1 MATST
6 AEYVESAQEQTL
18 KTLRDGQQAIID
30 AVRAWAEAVERIAPP
45 TPAMPFSEQLPTAK
59 ELMQTSF
66 DFAEQLLKTQREF
79 AESVLAAAQPAFTPK
94 ESARKESTAR
104 ESTAKESK

>member
-6 AEYVESAQEQTL
+6 AEYVHHAQDQAL

-30 AVRAWAEAVERIAPP
+30 AVRAWAEAFERIAPP
-45 TPAMPFSEQLPTAK
+45 TPAMPFGEQLPSAK
-59 ELMQTSF
+59 EVVETSF

-79 AESVLAAAQPAFTPK
+79 AERVIAAAEPAFAPK
-94 ESARKESTAR
+94 ESTSKGSAP
-104 ESTAKESK
+104 KESK

>member
-1 MATST
+1 MSTST
-6 AEYVESAQEQTL
+6 AEYVQHAQEQTL

-30 AVRAWAEAVERIAPP
+30 AVQAWAETIERIAPP

-59 ELMQTSF
+59 ELVQTSF
-66 DFAEQLLKTQREF
+66 DFAEQLLKTQRQF
-79 AESVLAAAQPAFTPK
+79 AESVLSAAQPAFAPK
-94 ESARKESTAR
+94 ESAHK